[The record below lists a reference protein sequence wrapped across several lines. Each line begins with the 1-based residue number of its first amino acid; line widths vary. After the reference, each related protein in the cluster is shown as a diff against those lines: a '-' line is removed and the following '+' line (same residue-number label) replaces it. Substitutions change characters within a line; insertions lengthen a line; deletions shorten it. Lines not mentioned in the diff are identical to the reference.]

1 MQAIVELIAAVVIWL
16 AVTTLNQFGVEVDLS
31 RPEPKAER
39 VIQRESAPAAEAVS
53 HDVPCPDEVAPPA
66 RTDAKA
72 A

>member
-39 VIQRESAPAAEAVS
+39 VIQRESAAASRPVAHEG
-53 HDVPCPDEVAPPA
+53 PCPDEVAPPA
-66 RTDAKA
+66 RTDARKA
-72 A
+72 